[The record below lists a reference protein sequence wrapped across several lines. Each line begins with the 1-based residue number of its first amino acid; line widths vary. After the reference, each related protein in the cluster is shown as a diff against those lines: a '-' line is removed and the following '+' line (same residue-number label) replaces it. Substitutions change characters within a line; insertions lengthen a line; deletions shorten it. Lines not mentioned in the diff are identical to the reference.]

1 MTVAEIIARNARR
14 RPQQEALV
22 GDGRRLTHARLAA
35 RVAHV
40 AGALHSMGLGR
51 GDRVLVQMANLTPYV
66 ELYFAVPLLGA
77 ILVPLNVRFTPA
89 ELPYYLDHSRAS
101 VLVAD
106 LPRAMA
112 LEEGLAQWSGVRHRI
127 VVGGEL
133 GGWQSYADL
142 PPALDRQFADLS
154 LATENDVAYIYYTSG
169 TTGRPKGAMWS
180 HRQVMEHLV
189 NLQLDLP
196 LTPKDA
202 SLVAVNLSHGPS
214 TLPTLHQVL
223 FAGGRV
229 VLHPGPRFEAEEFAR
244 AAVAERATTT
254 LLVPTMLARM
264 LGLEGGQ
271 GRWFHGFKYIKYA
284 AAKMAPDRLH
294 RAVELMGTRLTQG
307 YGSTETVGGVTFLS
321 PTEHD
326 PASLDLPRRLASAG
340 KEYFM
345 VQVAIM
351 DPDGGLLPPGEV
363 GQIVVKSDKNFAGYW
378 QDEAA
383 TARVFRNGW
392 LLTGD
397 LGRLDDEDYLYV
409 VDRVSDMIITGG
421 ENVYPREVEDVLGG
435 LEGVAECAVL
445 GVPDPEWGE
454 AVWAFVVPAPGAEL
468 GAEDCLSHCAGR
480 LAAYKK
486 PKHVEICR
494 TLPKNHLDK
503 VQKHHLREQALQI
516 LRKGG

>member
-1 MTVAEIIARNARR
+1 MTVAELIARNARR
-14 RPQQEALV
+14 RPQREALV
-22 GDGRRLTHARLAA
+22 GEGRRLSHARLAA

-40 AGALHSMGLGR
+40 AGALTSMGLGR

-106 LPRAMA
+106 LPRARA
-112 LEEGLAQWSGVRHRI
+112 LQAGLAQWGQVRRRI

-133 GGWQSYADL
+133 GGWQSYDDL
-142 PPALDRQFADLS
+142 PPALDRPFADLA
-154 LATENDVAYIYYTSG
+154 LAAENDVAYIYYTSG

-196 LTPKDA
+196 LTPEDT
-202 SLVAVNLSHGPS
+202 SLVAVNLAHGPS

-244 AAVAERATTT
+244 TAVAEGATTT

-264 LGLEGGQ
+264 LGLEGEA
-271 GRWFHGFKYIKYA
+271 GRWFEGFKYIKYA
-284 AAKMAPDRLH
+284 AAKMAPDRLR
-294 RAVELMGTRLTQG
+294 RAIELMGTRLTQG
-307 YGSTETVGGVTFLS
+307 YGSTETLGGVTFLA
-321 PTEHD
+321 PAEHD
-326 PASLDLPRRLASAG
+326 PASPDLLRRLASAG
-340 KEYFM
+340 KEYFN

-351 DPDGGLLPPGEV
+351 DQNGALLPPGEL
-363 GQIVVKSDKNFAGYW
+363 GEIVVRSDKNFAGYW
-378 QDEAA
+378 QDEEA
-383 TARVFRNGW
+383 TARAFRDGW

-409 VDRVSDMIITGG
+409 VDRVTDMIITGG
-421 ENVYPREVEDVLGG
+421 ENVYPREVEDVLGN
-435 LEGVAECAVL
+435 LSGVAESAVV

-468 GAEDCLSHCAGR
+468 TAEDCLRHCAAR

-486 PKHVEICR
+486 PKHVEVCR
-494 TLPKNHLDK
+494 ALPLNHMGK
-503 VQKHHLREQALQI
+503 VQKHLLREQALQI
-516 LRKGG
+516 QQNGG